1 MKSPPA
7 KALFFTALLRVVLIG
22 LFVGVTGVLVGGW
35 AFGFAMMGLVALAG
49 FLYHA
54 WKLAQLSAWL
64 SSDLSAASMP
74 DGWGVWGETL
84 GDLYRLLRTER
95 NSMQSLSDAL
105 ARFQQAASALPDGA
119 VMLDHDNNMV
129 WCNPMAESHWQ
140 VSLAND
146 RMQTITYFIRYP
158 EFSAYLAE
166 RKFNEPLTLRF
177 SRPSAVGAIGRAQEL
192 TLAVQLVEFGNDQ
205 MLLLSRDISERERLE
220 TMRTDFVA
228 NVSHELRTPLT
239 VMSGFLETLQ
249 QTTRPDVAA
258 NVSPDVVQRSLA
270 HMSAQTERMRTLVD
284 DLLMLSRLEDTHNKL
299 NETVVDM
306 RELVNGIVGEARVMS
321 RARHT
326 VSADLVD
333 AWLVGNRDEIRSAV
347 TNLVANAVRYTPE
360 GGTISVESSF
370 RDDELIVTVRD
381 NGEGIAPEHIPRLTE
396 RFYRVDRGRSRDV
409 GGTGLGLAIVKHV
422 LMRHQGRIEIESSQ
436 QSEDHGATFRLIFP
450 ATRTRSEQPRLQAVA
465 A

>member
-1 MKSPPA
+1 MKPPIA
-7 KALFFTALLRVVLIG
+7 KELFFTALMRMGLIG
-22 LFVGVTGVLVGGW
+22 LFVGVTGVIVGGW

-49 FLYHA
+49 FVYHA
-54 WKLAQLSAWL
+54 WKVSQLAAWL
-64 SSDLSAASMP
+64 SSDLTAASTP
-74 DGWGVWGETL
+74 DGVGIWGDVL

-95 NSMQSLSDAL
+95 TSKQNLSDAL
-105 ARFQQAASALPDGA
+105 SRFQQAASALPDGA

-129 WCNPMAESHWQ
+129 WCNPAAEAHWQ

-177 SRPSAVGAIGRAQEL
+177 SRPTTIGRPQEL
-192 TLAVQLVEFGNDQ
+192 TLAVQLVAFGTDQ

-239 VMSGFLETLQ
+239 VMSGFIETLQ
-249 QTTRPDVAA
+249 SSTQNA
-258 NVSPDVVQRSLA
+258 VSPEIVKRSLA
-270 HMSAQTERMRTLVD
+270 HMTAQTERMRTLVD
-284 DLLMLSRLEDTHNKL
+284 DLLMLSRLEDTQNKL
-299 NETVVDM
+299 TESVIDV
-306 RELVNGIVGEARVMS
+306 RALVQEIVEEARVMS
-321 RARHT
+321 QGRHT
-326 VSADLVD
+326 IEAKLADV
-333 AWLVGNRDEIRSAV
+333 WLLGNREEIRSAI
-347 TNLVANAVRYTPE
+347 TNLAANAVRYTPTGGVITVDASVQDE
-360 GGTISVESSF
+360 GLT
-370 RDDELIVTVRD
+370 VTVRD
-381 NGEGIAPEHIPRLTE
+381 NGDGIAPEHIPRLTE
-396 RFYRVDRGRSRDV
+396 RFYRVDRGRSREV

-436 QSEDHGATFRLIFP
+436 KSEDHGSTFRLVFP
-450 ATRTRSEQPRLQAVA
+450 AARTRREQPRPHAVA